1 MDINAMK
8 KIILTLNLILLS
20 ILTYSQTK
28 IYEAP
33 NGKTLTEE
41 EYKKAKI
48 SSLANAKQ
56 NIGADYELYE
66 KLEITEENK
75 NEVRYKFNWEYLNE
89 EMRAEKLI
97 EEKLIGK
104 TLEFQTLNFLNSK
117 EKNKLDKDKPTFVNF
132 WFTSCP
138 PCIEEMPALNE
149 LKEKYK
155 DRINFVSITFDT
167 KEKVEKFL
175 KKYEFDYVKYTAEYT
190 ALNAKASILK
200 YFKEALIN
208 NWADEYIVKKKV
220 KDIKQKEKEKEVIE
234 EAVVVEEK
242 QNENAARDR
251 SLRLY
256 S

>member
-1 MDINAMK
+1 MK

-48 SSLANAKQ
+48 SSLTNAKQ

-175 KKYEFDYVKYTAEYT
+175 KKYEFDF
-190 ALNAKASILK
+190 IH
-200 YFKEALIN
+200 
-208 NWADEYIVKKKV
+208 IVG
-220 KDIKQKEKEKEVIE
+220 EKEFTKSLGFVGYPKTFLLDNNKIIKSIQGSLPSKDNEMAYKVQME
-234 EAVVVEEK
+234 MMKKALEK
-242 QNENAARDR
+242 
-251 SLRLY
+251 LL
-256 S
+256 